1 MFLTLK
7 KNLDL
12 KIQQLDSLSK
22 RQLDSEVI
30 LGFSKLCFTFTTYRI
45 SSTSIF
51 IPYHLSSTSYPPS
64 SDQRHQHGQ
73 WGDAG
78 RASEAVGHMGK
89 PICEK
94 SRVGSQVQRHRI

>member
-30 LGFSKLCFTFTTYRI
+30 LGFSKLCFTTDRI
-45 SSTSIF
+45 SSTCIF
-51 IPYHLSSTSYPPS
+51 ISYHLSSTSYPPS

-78 RASEAVGHMGK
+78 RASEAVGHM
-89 PICEK
+89 
-94 SRVGSQVQRHRI
+94 V